1 MRINNLYAYLYCVI
15 QLNIM
20 KARLNITIEEDIL
33 KNVKYLAEAQN
44 TSVSELVE
52 TYFKNILKKKKT
64 KTLSQLI
71 KELPKPNLEKNFN
84 WKEEYYKAKIKKYGL

>member
-1 MRINNLYAYLYCVI
+1 
-15 QLNIM
+15 M

-52 TYFKNILKKKKT
+52 TYFKNILKKNKRT
-64 KTLSQLI
+64 S
-71 KELPKPNLEKNFN
+71 
-84 WKEEYYKAKIKKYGL
+84 